1 MFTPIENFNLPIVD
15 EFNRNEINI
24 DGLRLISRHDGRIAE
39 INDILEYIEDLPKPT
54 KQMQDL
60 REKLKARLQ
69 SYEREAP
76 L

>member
-1 MFTPIENFNLPIVD
+1 MFTPIENFNLPVID
-15 EFNRNEINI
+15 EFNKNEINI
-24 DGLRLISRHDGRIAE
+24 DGLRLISHHDGRIEE
-39 INDILEYIEDLPKPT
+39 IQEILDYIDSLAKPT

-60 REKLKARLQ
+60 REKLETRLR

>member
-1 MFTPIENFNLPIVD
+1 MFTPIENFNLPVID
-15 EFNRNEINI
+15 EFNKNEINI
-24 DGLRLISRHDGRIAE
+24 DGLRLISHHDGRIEE
-39 INDILEYIEDLPKPT
+39 IQEILDYIDSLAKPT

-60 REKLKARLQ
+60 REKLEIRLQ

>member
-60 REKLKARLQ
+60 REKLKTRLQ